1 MTKRHDR
8 STDKTHEERY
18 KLCHA
23 ACKGKKATSTPQLVL
38 SQQSQRQARPVMFFA
53 SRKEQKEMPARMK
66 SAKRARTG
74 YRSCFLLTNGTTAST
89 RPAAVKRKPLWPL
102 RPLTPA

>member
-23 ACKGKKATSTPQLVL
+23 ACEGKKATGTPQLVL

-53 SRKEQKEMPARMK
+53 SR
-66 SAKRARTG
+66 
-74 YRSCFLLTNGTTAST
+74 
-89 RPAAVKRKPLWPL
+89 
-102 RPLTPA
+102 